1 MNNIVTIVLPV
12 VAQPIRIPYADAGPT
27 QSRNSQYNCI
37 YEKNQ
42 TRIAAAYNHSMFML
56 LIT

>member
-12 VAQPIRIPYADAGPT
+12 VAHPIRILYVDAGPT
-27 QSRNSQYNCI
+27 QSRNSQYKLYI
-37 YEKNQ
+37 RKNQ